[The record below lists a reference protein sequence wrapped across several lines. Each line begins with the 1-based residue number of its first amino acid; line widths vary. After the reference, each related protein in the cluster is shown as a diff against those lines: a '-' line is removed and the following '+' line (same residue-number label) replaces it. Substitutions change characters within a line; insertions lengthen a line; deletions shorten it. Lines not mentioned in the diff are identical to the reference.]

1 MRVNPVSQ
9 QNNQSFRAVNM
20 KYYKQAV
27 KWLDACGWVS
37 NDIYCRLRYDIMLWK
52 EIPVQDGIDTLNA
65 IKRVLHKPSPAL
77 ESDLKIYQKLLKN
90 QSNQ

>member
-27 KWLDACGWVS
+27 EEIRCTKNVTIDWM
-37 NDIYCRLRYDIMLWK
+37 CRLRYDICAK
-52 EIPVQDGIDTLNA
+52 KIPAQDGIETLLA
-65 IKRVLHKPSPAL
+65 VKRLITERNDGITQDL
-77 ESDLKIYQKLLKN
+77 EFYKNMLKTI
-90 QSNQ
+90 